1 MKLIAQKD
9 FTIDNEFYFAN
20 DEVKIKD
27 YKTIVRLNEK
37 GFIKPLTLKELVQIK
52 KELETPKIIKKEEEE

>member
-9 FTIDNEFYFAN
+9 FTIDNEFYFVN